1 MPNNQVGTESPPQLG
16 PENPTQLGPESQTQ
30 LGLESPT
37 QLGPDSSTQ
46 LGRESPTQMDPTD
59 IWILKHINKRV
70 RCTYVP
76 QEGAS
81 DMCKCGDPRSDHHES
96 GDESG
101 WKTPKTDAYGEMT
114 FSDERTGKASIQ
126 AYVRIDH
133 ETQMNTVMTLLKKYW
148 KIDPP
153 NVLISVTGGAQDV
166 PTRPSLTNMLSR
178 LVKVAHNTGTWI
190 ITGGTQK
197 GVMKLIGEA
206 VRVRVAGDGNK
217 AGLVAIGIATW
228 GCVSGKESL
237 VKHDDGSGPAEYK
250 GKVDTSDSLL
260 DPNHSHFFL
269 VDNGTQHVY
278 GGEIKFRA
286 KLEKKLSEKYTK
298 DALLVLL
305 EQAKCQ
311 FADLVRT
318 VVRPVAHQETRPL
331 YAEMSSPAAE
341 AAQVTPLE
349 NSTVFTEADRCDGEQ
364 QHHLQ
369 DERFLDDSN
378 GSIGEAIG
386 CRVMWSTRNVL
397 DAIVSAEIVK
407 LFTDH
412 QLHCR

>member
-1 MPNNQVGTESPPQLG
+1 MPNNRV
-16 PENPTQLGPESQTQ
+16 GPES
-30 LGLESPT
+30 
-37 QLGPDSSTQ
+37 STQ
-46 LGRESPTQMDPTD
+46 RDPTD
-59 IWILKHINKRV
+59 IWIPEHINKRV

-114 FSDERTGKASIQ
+114 FSDERTGKASIR
-126 AYVRIDH
+126 AVVISIDNHHDTPLFAAYGRSCKDSVLHIMTASRLGYVRIDH
-133 ETQMNTVMTLLKKYW
+133 ETKMNKVMTLLKKYW
-148 KIDPP
+148 EIDPP

-237 VKHDDGSGPAEYK
+237 VKHDDGTGPAEYK
-250 GKVDTSDSLL
+250 GKVDTGDSLL

-269 VDNGTQHVY
+269 FDNGTQHVY

-286 KLEKKLSEKYTK
+286 KLEKKLSEKYTN

-331 YAEMSSPAAE
+331 HAEMSSPAAE

-369 DERFLDDSN
+369 DERCKIPVLCISRPYQAPIFQ
-378 GSIGEAIG
+378 
-386 CRVMWSTRNVL
+386 CFNVW
-397 DAIVSAEIVK
+397 
-407 LFTDH
+407 
-412 QLHCR
+412 